1 MRSGDYAHRV
11 AADELRPVY
20 FLTGSD
26 RPKVRRALARLRA
39 RFDPESV
46 ELLAADATSG
56 AEAVAALNSLG
67 LFGSGRLVAVEGV
80 EHWKK
85 ADVEAVAG
93 YLGSPATGSVLALLP
108 DEPMRDDALAK
119 LAARHGEVLAYD
131 VPKPRDPTVWVRG
144 EFARLEA
151 DAKDDAPRRLVEI
164 SGDDVMTLSSEID
177 KITTWAGGEPISAR
191 EVESLA
197 VPAHGTE
204 PWALTDAWGARDLGA
219 ALAAC
224 EVALEQREPF
234 ILCLALASHVGRVRA
249 AQVFGEQGLGARD
262 IAKRLRIKEYPARK
276 ALAHAENYTRD
287 ELDAAVIRLA
297 QLDAALKGASRLSAE
312 LELERAVVEITG
324 AREPASTRA

>member
-1 MRSGDYAHRV
+1 M
-11 AADELRPVY
+11 AAEELRPVY

-26 RPKVRRALARLRA
+26 RPKVRRALARLRG
-39 RFDPESV
+39 RFDSESV
-46 ELLAADATSG
+46 ELLAAEATSG
-56 AEAVAALNSLG
+56 EEAVAALNALG
-67 LFGSGRLVAVEGV
+67 LFGSGHLVAVEGV
-80 EHWKK
+80 ERWKK
-85 ADVEAVAG
+85 ADVEAVAK
-93 YLGSPATGSVLALLP
+93 YLASPVAGSVLALLP

-119 LAARHGEVLAYD
+119 LAERHGEVLAYD
-131 VPKPRDPTVWVRG
+131 VPKPRDPAVWVRS

-151 DAKDDAPRRLVEI
+151 DAKDDAARRLVEI
-164 SGDDVMTLSSEID
+164 AGDDVMTLSSEID

-197 VPAHGTE
+197 VPGHGAE
-204 PWALTDAWGARDLGA
+204 PWALTDAWGARDIGA

-224 EVALEQREPF
+224 EVALGQREPF

-287 ELDAAVIRLA
+287 ELDTAIIRLA
-297 QLDAALKGASRLSAE
+297 ELDAALKGASRLSAE
-312 LELERAVVEITG
+312 LELERALVEITA
-324 AREPASTRA
+324 AREPASTRG

>member
-1 MRSGDYAHRV
+1 V
-11 AADELRPVY
+11 AAEELRPVY

-46 ELLAADATSG
+46 ELLAADTTG
-56 AEAVAALNSLG
+56 GEEAVAALNALG
-67 LFGSGRLVAVEGV
+67 LFGSGHLVAVEGV
-80 EHWKK
+80 ERWKK
-85 ADVEAVAG
+85 PDVEAVAA
-93 YLGSPATGSVLALLP
+93 YLSSPAAGAVLALLP
-108 DEPMRDDALAK
+108 EEPMRDDALAK

-131 VPKPRDPTVWVRG
+131 VPKPRDPAVWVRD

-151 DAKDDAPRRLVEI
+151 DAKDDAARRLVEI
-164 SGDDVMTLSSEID
+164 AGDDVMTLSSEID
-177 KITTWAGGEPISAR
+177 KITTWAGGQPISAR

-197 VPAHGTE
+197 VPAHGSE
-204 PWALTDAWGARDLGA
+204 PWALTDAWGSRDVGA

-234 ILCLALASHVGRVRA
+234 ILCLALASHAGRVRA
-249 AQVFGEQGLGARD
+249 AQAFGEQGLGARD

-287 ELDAAVIRLA
+287 ELDAAIIRLA
-297 QLDAALKGASRLSAE
+297 ELDAALKGASRLSAE
-312 LELERAVVEITG
+312 LELERALVEITA
-324 AREPASTRA
+324 AREPAAARS

>member
-1 MRSGDYAHRV
+1 VRSDDYAHRV
-11 AADELRPVY
+11 AAEELRPVY
-20 FLTGSD
+20 LLTGSD
-26 RPKVRRALARLRA
+26 RPKVRRALARLRG

-56 AEAVAALNSLG
+56 EEAVAALNALG
-67 LFGSGRLVAVEGV
+67 LFGSGHLVAVEGV
-80 EHWKK
+80 ERWKK
-85 ADVEAVAG
+85 PDVEAVAE
-93 YLGSPATGSVLALLP
+93 YLNSPAAGAVLALLP
-108 DEPMRDDALAK
+108 EEPMRDDGLAK

-151 DAKDDAPRRLVEI
+151 DAKDDAARRLVEI
-164 SGDDVMTLSSEID
+164 AGDDVMTLSSEID
-177 KITTWAGGEPISAR
+177 KITTWAGAEPISAR
-191 EVESLA
+191 DVESLA
-197 VPAHGTE
+197 VPGQGAE
-204 PWALTDAWGARDLGA
+204 PWALTDAWGVRDIGA

-224 EVALEQREPF
+224 EVALGQREPF

-249 AQVFGEQGLGARD
+249 AQVFGEQGLGARE

-287 ELDAAVIRLA
+287 ELDTAVIRLA

-312 LELERAVVEITG
+312 LELERALVEITA
-324 AREPASTRA
+324 AREPAAARA

>member
-1 MRSGDYAHRV
+1 M
-11 AADELRPVY
+11 AAEELRPVY

-56 AEAVAALNSLG
+56 EETVAALNALG
-67 LFGSGRLVAVEGV
+67 LFGSGHLVAVEGV
-80 EHWKK
+80 ERWKK
-85 ADVEAVAG
+85 ADVEAVAE
-93 YLGSPATGSVLALLP
+93 YLGSPAAGSVLALLP

-119 LAARHGEVLAYD
+119 LVARHGKVLAYD

-151 DAKDDAPRRLVEI
+151 DAKADAARRLVEI
-164 SGDDVMTLSSEID
+164 AGDDVMTLSSEID

-197 VPAHGTE
+197 VPAHGAE
-204 PWALTDAWGARDLGA
+204 PWALTDAWGARDVGA

-234 ILCLALASHVGRVRA
+234 ILCLALASHAGRVRA

-262 IAKRLRIKEYPARK
+262 LAKRLRIKEYPARK

-287 ELDAAVIRLA
+287 ELDAAIIRLA

-312 LELERAVVEITG
+312 LELERALVEITV
-324 AREPASTRA
+324 AREPAGTRA

>member
-1 MRSGDYAHRV
+1 V
-11 AADELRPVY
+11 AAEELRPIY

-46 ELLAADATSG
+46 ELLAADTASG
-56 AEAVAALNSLG
+56 AEAVASLNALG

-80 EHWKK
+80 ERWKK
-85 ADVEAVAG
+85 ADVEAVTE
-93 YLGSPATGSVLALLP
+93 YLRSPAAGSVLALLP
-108 DEPMRDDALAK
+108 DEPPRDDALTK
-119 LAARHGEVLAYD
+119 LAARHGEVLAYE

-144 EFARLEA
+144 EFARVEA
-151 DAKDDAPRRLVEI
+151 DAKDDAARRLVEI
-164 SGDDVMTLSSEID
+164 AGDDVMTLSSEID
-177 KITTWAGGEPISAR
+177 KITTWAAGEPISAR

-197 VPAHGTE
+197 VPAHGAE

-224 EVALEQREPF
+224 EVALEHREPF
-234 ILCLALASHVGRVRA
+234 VLCLALASHVGRVRA
-249 AQVFGEQGLGARD
+249 AQVFGEQGLAARD

-287 ELDAAVIRLA
+287 ELDAAIIRLA
-297 QLDAALKGASRLSAE
+297 LLDAALKGASRLSAE
-312 LELERAVVEITG
+312 LELERALVEIT
-324 AREPASTRA
+324 AVREPASTRG

>member
-1 MRSGDYAHRV
+1 M
-11 AADELRPVY
+11 AAEELRPVY

-46 ELLAADATSG
+46 ELLAAEATSG
-56 AEAVAALNSLG
+56 EETVAALNALG
-67 LFGSGRLVAVEGV
+67 LFGSGHLVAVEGV
-80 EHWKK
+80 ERWKK
-85 ADVEAVAG
+85 ADVEAVAE
-93 YLGSPATGSVLALLP
+93 YLGSPAAGSVLALLTE
-108 DEPMRDDALAK
+108 EPMRDDALAK
-119 LAARHGEVLAYD
+119 LVARHGEVLAYD

-151 DAKDDAPRRLVEI
+151 DAKADAARRLVEI
-164 SGDDVMTLSSEID
+164 AGDDVMTLSSEID

-197 VPAHGTE
+197 VPAHSAE
-204 PWALTDAWGARDLGA
+204 PWALTDAWGARDVGA

-234 ILCLALASHVGRVRA
+234 ILCLALASHAGRVRA
-249 AQVFGEQGLGARD
+249 AQVFGEQGLGARE

-287 ELDAAVIRLA
+287 ELDAAIIRLA

-312 LELERAVVEITG
+312 LELERALVEITA
-324 AREPASTRA
+324 AREPSGARA

>member
-1 MRSGDYAHRV
+1 V
-11 AADELRPVY
+11 AAEELRPIY

-46 ELLAADATSG
+46 ELLAADTASG
-56 AEAVAALNSLG
+56 AEAVASLNALG

-80 EHWKK
+80 ERWKK
-85 ADVEAVAG
+85 ADVEAVTE
-93 YLGSPATGSVLALLP
+93 YLRSPAAGSVLALLP
-108 DEPMRDDALAK
+108 DEPPRDDALTK
-119 LAARHGEVLAYD
+119 LAARHGEVLAYE

-144 EFARLEA
+144 EFARVEA
-151 DAKDDAPRRLVEI
+151 DAKDDAARRLVEI
-164 SGDDVMTLSSEID
+164 AGDDVMTLSSEID
-177 KITTWAGGEPISAR
+177 KITTWAAGEPISAR

-197 VPAHGTE
+197 VPAHGAE

-224 EVALEQREPF
+224 EVALEHREPF
-234 ILCLALASHVGRVRA
+234 VLCLALASHVGRVRA
-249 AQVFGEQGLGARD
+249 AQVFGEQGLAARD

-287 ELDAAVIRLA
+287 ELDAAIIRLA
-297 QLDAALKGASRLSAE
+297 ELDAALKGASRLSAE
-312 LELERAVVEITG
+312 LELERALVEIT
-324 AREPASTRA
+324 AVREPASTRG

>member
-1 MRSGDYAHRV
+1 MRSDDYAHAV
-11 AADELRPVY
+11 AAEELRPVY
-20 FLTGSD
+20 FLAGSD

-46 ELLAADATSG
+46 ELLAADVTSG
-56 AEAVAALNSLG
+56 EEAVAALNALG
-67 LFGSGRLVAVEGV
+67 LFGSGHLVAVEGV
-80 EHWKK
+80 ERWKK
-85 ADVEAVAG
+85 ADVEAVAE
-93 YLGSPATGSVLALLP
+93 YLTSPAPGSVLALLP

-151 DAKDDAPRRLVEI
+151 DAKDDAARRLVEI
-164 SGDDVMTLSSEID
+164 AGDDVMTLSSEID

-197 VPAHGTE
+197 VPGHGAE
-204 PWALTDAWGARDLGA
+204 PWALTDAWGARDVGA

-224 EVALEQREPF
+224 EVALGQREPF
-234 ILCLALASHVGRVRA
+234 ILCLAIASHVGRVRA
-249 AQVFGEQGLGARD
+249 AQLFGEQGLGARE

-287 ELDAAVIRLA
+287 ELDTAVIRLA

-312 LELERAVVEITG
+312 LELERALVEITA
-324 AREPASTRA
+324 AREPASARV

>member
-1 MRSGDYAHRV
+1 V

-20 FLTGSD
+20 LLTGSD
-26 RPKVRRALARLRA
+26 RPKIRRALARLRA

-46 ELLAADATSG
+46 ELLAADATTG

-80 EHWKK
+80 ERWKK
-85 ADVEAVAG
+85 EDVEAVAG

-119 LAARHGEVLAYD
+119 LATRHGEVLAYD

-164 SGDDVMTLSSEID
+164 AGDDVMTLSSEID

-287 ELDAAVIRLA
+287 ELDAAIIRLA

-312 LELERAVVEITG
+312 LELERALVAIT
-324 AREPASTRA
+324 AVREPAGARA

>member
-1 MRSGDYAHRV
+1 MRSDDYAHRV
-11 AADELRPVY
+11 AAEALHPVY

-46 ELLAADATSG
+46 ELLAADTTG
-56 AEAVAALNSLG
+56 GEEAVAALNALG
-67 LFGSGRLVAVEGV
+67 LFGSGHLVAVEGV
-80 EHWKK
+80 DRWKK
-85 ADVEAVAG
+85 PDVEAVAE
-93 YLGSPATGSVLALLP
+93 YLKSPAAGAVLALLP

-131 VPKPRDPTVWVRG
+131 VPKPRDPAVWVRG

-151 DAKDDAPRRLVEI
+151 DAKEDAARRLVEI
-164 SGDDVMTLSSEID
+164 AGEDVMTLSSEID
-177 KITTWAGGEPISAR
+177 KITTWAAGEPISAR

-197 VPAHGTE
+197 VPAQGAE
-204 PWALTDAWGARDLGA
+204 PWALTDAWGTRDLGA

-234 ILCLALASHVGRVRA
+234 VLCLALASHAGRVRA
-249 AQVFGEQGLGARD
+249 AQIFGEQGVGARE

-287 ELDAAVIRLA
+287 ELDAAIIRLA
-297 QLDAALKGASRLSAE
+297 ELDAALKGASRLSAE
-312 LELERAVVEITG
+312 LELERALVEITA
-324 AREPASTRA
+324 AREPAGARV